1 MLIQCH
7 TRTQWNHNTN
17 CGVTRNG
24 GKKYKHLNVNGT
36 TIIEIECMMGWN
48 IETYVILPEA
58 IMFCLCCC
66 CIVHWVDAH
75 SSACYRHFML
85 LILNQTKGKSRINSL
100 MFHWTVACFLG
111 HRKQWCYSTFKV
123 LQIHLL
129 IASLCTIIKSWLIT
143 SYLYSTVDVS
153 TRLTKPYKML
163 KCPTFSMTYFVPMM
177 RRKNLY
183 LCRMLTRQKT
193 EISMNRKRQACI

>member
-1 MLIQCH
+1 
-7 TRTQWNHNTN
+7 
-17 CGVTRNG
+17 
-24 GKKYKHLNVNGT
+24 
-36 TIIEIECMMGWN
+36 MGWN

-58 IMFCLCCC
+58 IMYCLCCCCCCC

-75 SSACYRHFML
+75 SSAYYRHFML

-100 MFHWTVACFLG
+100 MFHWTMACFLG
-111 HRKQWCYSTFKV
+111 HRNQWCYSTFKV
-123 LQIHLL
+123 IQIHLL

-143 SYLYSTVDVS
+143 SYLYSTVGFIQIS

-163 KCPTFSMTYFVPMM
+163 ECPTFRRIYFVPMM
-177 RRKNLY
+177 RRKNLN

-193 EISMNRKRQACI
+193 EISMIRKRQAWI